1 MAHVGHFHQLLLWK
15 ELILLRQVLLK
26 NYLNKILMTVLEAI
40 VIEDVGEVL
49 KLGLSIM
56 QKIMVW
62 NLDSFISCR

>member
-1 MAHVGHFHQLLLWK
+1 
-15 ELILLRQVLLK
+15 
-26 NYLNKILMTVLEAI
+26 MTVLEAI

-62 NLDSFISCR
+62 NLDLTILTLVRIKNVNGRRKRHNSKCLTIT